1 MDEEEYQKKYNEL
14 KEQQET
20 IWANY
25 HKIYSTVKASHQTSQ
40 ADGTFVK
47 NLMEAAQKKAEVKK
61 ERHDK
66 WKGINERFKKVKE
79 EQELLY
85 DQTQKYR
92 QKMKILLNK
101 EQLEEKLS
109 DLQNQLYNGINNI

>member
-1 MDEEEYQKKYNEL
+1 
-14 KEQQET
+14 
-20 IWANY
+20 
-25 HKIYSTVKASHQTSQ
+25 
-40 ADGTFVK
+40 
-47 NLMEAAQKKAEVKK
+47 MEAAQKKAEVKK

-92 QKMKILLNK
+92 
-101 EQLEEKLS
+101 
-109 DLQNQLYNGINNI
+109 